1 MLDDLAALRLQ
12 MEWGADEALLELPVD
27 RLDREGPV
35 AAPVVAAWARPQRA
49 VVPSYAGVA
58 PVLPGPVLPGVD
70 AADLAALHAALDGLD
85 HPLRATATMTVAPSG
100 NPGSGLIVIAEAPG
114 REDDRAGQAFSG
126 APGQALDAVL
136 ASAGLGRD
144 SLLLT
149 FLVPWRPPG
158 GRDPSPAEIA
168 ACLPY
173 LHRLLA
179 LTQPRRLVLLGQGP
193 LRALTGGATVRQA
206 RGRWTEAVVPGL
218 AAPVPA
224 LPMIAA
230 DQWRKTAANRQHIW
244 LDLLTLRDS
253 LGAV

>member
-27 RLDREGPV
+27 RLGRVGPV
-35 AAPVVAAWARPQRA
+35 AAVVAEVGPRPRP
-49 VVPSYAGVA
+49 VFGRVGLA
-58 PVLPGPVLPGVD
+58 PALPGLD
-70 AADLAALHAALDGLD
+70 AQDLAALHVALDGFD
-85 HPLRATATMTVAPSG
+85 HPLRATATMTVRPSG
-100 NPGSGLIVIAEAPG
+100 NPGAGLILIAEAPG
-114 REDDRAGQAFSG
+114 REDDRAGEAFSG

-168 ACLPY
+168 VCLPY
-173 LHRLLA
+173 LYRLLA

-253 LGAV
+253 LGTD